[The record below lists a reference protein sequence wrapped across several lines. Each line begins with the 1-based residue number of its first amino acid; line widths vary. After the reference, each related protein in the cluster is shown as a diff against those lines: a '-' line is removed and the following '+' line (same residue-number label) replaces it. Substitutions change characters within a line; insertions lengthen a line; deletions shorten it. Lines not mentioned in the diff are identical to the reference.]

1 MYPCVNE
8 VTKFE
13 TSFFTVCKTLENSPK
28 DLFYP
33 SIKYEQQKKYY
44 IILMKVV
51 NVHKFQRKVPDPQQ
65 GLDNCSLFLL
75 L

>member
-13 TSFFTVCKTLENSPK
+13 NSFFTVCKTLENSPK